1 MKPGETAP
9 EPRRW
14 LDEPRNVD
22 KIYYGLIGLCAVVA
36 AADIFYHK
44 HVHFEAERLFAA
56 YGLYGFVCCVGLVLA
71 AKELRKLLMRD
82 EDYYDDGE

>member
-1 MKPGETAP
+1 MSPKKTPR

-14 LDEPRNVD
+14 LDEPRNHD
-22 KIYYGLIGLCAVVA
+22 RIYYALVALCVAVVG
-36 AADIFYHK
+36 ADLFYVK
-44 HVHFEAERLFAA
+44 HVHFEAENLIGA
-56 YGLYGFVCCVGLVLA
+56 YGLYGFVGCVALVLG